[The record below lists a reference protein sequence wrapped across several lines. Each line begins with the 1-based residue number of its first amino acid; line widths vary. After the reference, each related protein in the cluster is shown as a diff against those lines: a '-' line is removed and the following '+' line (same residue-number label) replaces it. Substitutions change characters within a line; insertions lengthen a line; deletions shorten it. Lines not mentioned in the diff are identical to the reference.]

1 MTRARSTFAELT
13 ADCDMDIDDP
23 EERALNILRRT
34 RANPQ
39 HSPDEPAPLT
49 LKPWDAEPGDEKCAV
64 KYTYRNE
71 LTTVG
76 EVIEDV
82 AKMTGEMPC
91 DVTLVHGGRRLG
103 PPELTL
109 TDCNVFASY
118 IVYWRI
124 EKKCVFVK

>member
-1 MTRARSTFAELT
+1 M
-13 ADCDMDIDDP
+13 
-23 EERALNILRRT
+23 
-34 RANPQ
+34 
-39 HSPDEPAPLT
+39 
-49 LKPWDAEPGDEKCAV
+49 
-64 KYTYRNE
+64 
-71 LTTVG
+71 
-76 EVIEDV
+76 IEDV

>member
-39 HSPDEPAPLT
+39 HAPDEPAPLT

-82 AKMTGEMPC
+82 AKMTGEMP
-91 DVTLVHGGRRLG
+91 
-103 PPELTL
+103 PELTL